1 MASSGKSE
9 SLGATPTLGQT
20 ERQEQERESQMSDSK
35 DQMDRLTGL

>member
-9 SLGATPTLGQT
+9 SLGATPRQT
-20 ERQEQERESQMSDSK
+20 ERQEQEREDQMSDSK